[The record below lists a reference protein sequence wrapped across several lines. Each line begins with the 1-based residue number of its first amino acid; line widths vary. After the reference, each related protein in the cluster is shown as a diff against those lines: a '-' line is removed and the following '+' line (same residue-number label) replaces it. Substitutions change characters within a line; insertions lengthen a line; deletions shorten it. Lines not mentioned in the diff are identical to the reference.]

1 MIFGISTK
9 WVPLSP
15 QKIKKITAIEI
26 KGKRNLF
33 WFSRITNLKKN
44 KKIEIFERDL

>member
-15 QKIKKITAIEI
+15 QNKKIPAIKIKSKI
-26 KGKRNLF
+26 NLL
-33 WFSRITNLKKN
+33 WFSRFSNKKN
-44 KKIEIFERDL
+44 KKIEIFDLEL